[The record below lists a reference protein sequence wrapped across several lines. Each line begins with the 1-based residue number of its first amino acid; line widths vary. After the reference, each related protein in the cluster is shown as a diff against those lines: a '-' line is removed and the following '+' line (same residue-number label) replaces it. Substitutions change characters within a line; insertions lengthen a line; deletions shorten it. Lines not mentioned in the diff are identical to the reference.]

1 MAIQLGYNLTSLRSD
16 QISGGVDLKLARDLI
31 RNDTIRLALAAG
43 VLDLYTHGPSAT
55 SLSTPFAVTT
65 MAMPVR
71 IAGTPRT
78 LQFNLG
84 IGGNRF
90 QSPESIAW
98 YDQGGFASV
107 GLEVADN
114 VGLSLGWS
122 GRGLNTTINVVPL
135 RGVPLA
141 IGASATNLT
150 NHQGRGRAAV
160 LFLTW
165 GGSFQ
170 TASF

>member
-1 MAIQLGYNLTSLRSD
+1 MCSSD
-16 QISGGVDLKLARDLI
+16 
-31 RNDTIRLALAAG
+31 
-43 VLDLYTHGPSAT
+43 
-55 SLSTPFAVTT
+55 LSTPFAVTT
-65 MAMPVR
+65 LAVPVR
-71 IAGTPRT
+71 ITGARRT

-90 QSPESIAW
+90 QIPQSIAW
-98 YDQGGFASV
+98 YDQGEFASV

-122 GRGLNTTINVVPL
+122 GRGLNTTMNVVPL

-141 IGASATNLT
+141 IGASAINLT

-165 GGSFQ
+165 GGTFQ